1 MERNMEQHHTFHPGF
16 YAFRDYCLQT
26 KVEDY
31 DGMALMKIL
40 DDFSHIL
47 RQHLA
52 EVETLLE
59 LELRA
64 S

>member
-1 MERNMEQHHTFHPGF
+1 MGW
-16 YAFRDYCLQT
+16 
-26 KVEDY
+26 
-31 DGMALMKIL
+31 LMKIL

-47 RQHLA
+47 RQHQA

-64 S
+64 R